1 MVSCQDRDE
10 PVDLELIN
18 GYDFRIFQ
26 QTSAWELAKAVEDED
41 IELIKDIVNHTNVDI
56 NTTDPKYGN
65 TLLMMSAR
73 RNKFESFKTLISL
86 GANIHIHNAYD
97 SISVIHIVCENVP
110 IESQLDYLKIL
121 IKNDIDLNDQSNDE
135 NRNTPL
141 MIACKE
147 AYRGKS
153 ALKVVKYLV
162 QNGAKINYINEDNYF
177 ALKSCIVFN
186 NYDVAIYLLKNGA
199 KFDIPFY
206 LADGKIRNEN
216 DYIMDVLAYSFHKLD
231 SKDYQE
237 KMMLVDYLEKLGLT
251 YKRYDTINK
260 WDLKTIK
267 RWYPDSWEEYIK
279 VY

>member
-1 MVSCQDRDE
+1 MVSCIDRDE
-10 PVDLELIN
+10 DVDLELIN

-41 IELIKDIVNHTNVDI
+41 IELIKDIVTNTNVDI

-65 TLLMMSAR
+65 SLLMMSAR

-86 GANIHIHNAYD
+86 GANIDIHNDYD
-97 SISVIHIVCENVP
+97 SISVIHIVCKN
-110 IESQLDYLKIL
+110 IRIKDQIKYLDIL
-121 IKNDIDLNDQSNDE
+121 IEKGVDVNDRSNVKNI
-135 NRNTPL
+135 NTPL
-141 MIACKE
+141 LIECSN

-162 QNGAKINYINEDNYF
+162 QNGANINYINEDNYF
-177 ALKSCIVFN
+177 ALRSSIVFN
-186 NYDVAIYLLKNGA
+186 NYDVAIYLIKNGA
-199 KFDIPFY
+199 RYDIPFR

-216 DYIMDVLAYSFHKLD
+216 DYIMDVLTSSYHKLD

-237 KMMLVDYLEKLGLT
+237 KMMLVDYLEKLGLK
-251 YKRYDTINK
+251 YKRKDTINK
-260 WDLKTIK
+260 WDLETIK
-267 RWYPDSWEEYIK
+267 RWYPNSWEEYIK